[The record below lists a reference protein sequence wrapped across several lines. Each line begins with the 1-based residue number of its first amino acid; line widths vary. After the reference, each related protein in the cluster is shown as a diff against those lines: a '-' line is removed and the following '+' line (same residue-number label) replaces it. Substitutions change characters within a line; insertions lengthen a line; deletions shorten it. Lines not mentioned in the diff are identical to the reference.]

1 MVKIVGKDESF
12 VKRVTCRS
20 CASIL
25 EYTLNEVREYHGTD
39 YTGGVPN
46 DTSQIYIDPTTG
58 ATFDWSAIS

>member
-39 YTGGVPN
+39 YTGGADGQEWVDCPN
-46 DTSQIYIDPTTG
+46 CG
-58 ATFDWSAIS
+58 RKAIIRSW